1 MYQNYVFFFVK
12 FAFPPGRPNKNMNSS
27 QLLGEIRALK
37 LELLQ
42 KHNET
47 IDKIIEKIEN
57 NSTDNEK
64 IQEIVSQYDFLLQFM
79 SKNDFQKKILDDIQ

>member
-1 MYQNYVFFFVK
+1 
-12 FAFPPGRPNKNMNSS
+12 MNSS

-37 LELLQ
+37 LEMLQ

-47 IDKIIEKIEN
+47 IDRIIEKIEN
-57 NSTDNEK
+57 NSSEHGNK
-64 IQEIVSQYDFLLQFM
+64 IEEIVSQYDFLLQFM

>member
-1 MYQNYVFFFVK
+1 
-12 FAFPPGRPNKNMNSS
+12 MNSS

-47 IDKIIEKIEN
+47 IGKIIEKIDN
-57 NSTDNEK
+57 NSSEHGSK
-64 IQEIVSQYDFLLQFM
+64 IEEIVSQYDFLLQFM

>member
-1 MYQNYVFFFVK
+1 
-12 FAFPPGRPNKNMNSS
+12 MNSS

-42 KHNET
+42 KHNEI
-47 IDKIIEKIEN
+47 IDKIIAKIEN
-57 NSTDNEK
+57 NSTDQGK
-64 IQEIVSQYDFLLQFM
+64 IEEIVSQYDFLLQFM